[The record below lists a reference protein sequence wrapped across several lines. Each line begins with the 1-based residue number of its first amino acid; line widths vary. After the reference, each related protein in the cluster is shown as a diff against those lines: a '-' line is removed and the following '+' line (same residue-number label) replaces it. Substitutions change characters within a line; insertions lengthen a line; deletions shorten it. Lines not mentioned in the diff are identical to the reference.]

1 MIPVRSRHL
10 ASVLLVCASIAAAT
24 ESVILTPSITLGT
37 GMAGNRFQTAD
48 EEQSEAFLEV
58 SPVLSVSWFATE
70 RTEYEL
76 GTSFTQRNFPSDAG
90 EQQSPSLLA
99 GIQYHLGN
107 LQAVATTSGGTFTDS
122 QLPED
127 DSLWV
132 QAALA
137 VGLNLHAGQQIYVRT
152 YVQSRDYESRLTL
165 AGEDQAADTSG
176 ITVGYF
182 RPLASSVTLWAELQ
196 QSSMDSNE
204 PLDTAES
211 IAVAAGGG
219 YRVSA
224 SSTLEL
230 SFRFANATEPD
241 NEGIDTDTQPLTFAF
256 SYTQRFT
263 DWCSW
268 QSSARWEQ
276 FADDGELYDEWTVAT
291 GITFATDL

>member
-1 MIPVRSRHL
+1 MTPVHPRHL
-10 ASVLLVCASIAAAT
+10 ASILLVCASIVTAAD
-24 ESVILTPSITLGT
+24 SIILTPSITLGT
-37 GMAGNRFQTAD
+37 GVAGNRFHTVDAQ
-48 EEQSEAFLEV
+48 QSEAFLEV
-58 SPVLSVSWFATE
+58 IPALSVSWFATE
-70 RTEYEL
+70 HTDYEL
-76 GTSFTQRNFPSDAG
+76 GASFTQRNYPSDAG
-90 EQQSPSLLA
+90 EQQYPSLLA
-99 GIQYHLGN
+99 GIHYHLGN
-107 LQAVATTSGGTFTDS
+107 LQVVATTSGGTFTDS

-137 VGLNLHAGQQIYVRT
+137 GGLNLQAGQQLYVRT

-165 AGEDQAADTSG
+165 AGEDQTADGSG

-182 RPLASSVTLWAELQ
+182 LPLASRVTVWAELQ

-211 IAVAAGGG
+211 IAIASGVGF
-219 YRVSA
+219 RVSA
-224 SSTLEL
+224 SGNLDL
-230 SFRFANATEPD
+230 SFRYASATAPD
-241 NEGIDTDTQPLTFAF
+241 NEGIDTDTNPLTFAF
-256 SYTQRFT
+256 SYTQRFA

-276 FADDGELYDEWTVAT
+276 FADDGALYDEWTVAT